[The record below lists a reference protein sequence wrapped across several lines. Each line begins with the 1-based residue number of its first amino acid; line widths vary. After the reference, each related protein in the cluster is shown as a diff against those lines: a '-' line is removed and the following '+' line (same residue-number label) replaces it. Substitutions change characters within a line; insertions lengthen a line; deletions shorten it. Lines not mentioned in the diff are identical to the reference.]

1 MATDTEQT
9 QDVTDVLRDM
19 TDAQGMEQPPVTT
32 NTYNIQQKLKDQ
44 VPLSTINQ
52 ELAELKGF
60 DYPGAFNFLQN
71 HRPKP
76 LISTFS
82 SRAIDSTIEFVITS
96 IA

>member
-32 NTYNIQQKLKDQ
+32 GTYNIQQKLRDQ
-44 VPLSTINQ
+44 VPLSTINK

-60 DYPGAFNFLQN
+60 DYPVEGD
-71 HRPKP
+71 PC
-76 LISTFS
+76 
-82 SRAIDSTIEFVITS
+82 
-96 IA
+96 